1 MSRGTKLQEME
12 VKTQQSKTVVNANAK
27 PADPMPTMADPG
39 TQLGNVEDLGGPTPE
54 NSKPDDDSNKL
65 KTPGTTLKQVKDI
78 VTKGAKPA
86 DPMPK
91 LTTGGTP
98 PNVEDLG
105 GPTPENYKADDD
117 SAKLKTP
124 GTTLKQV
131 KDIVNKG
138 AKPAEATPAG
148 MKEEE
153 EVEGEVVAEDEV
165 TTDEVVSEEEE
176 TADEIVSEEETTEEE
191 IVEEEE
197 EAIDVETDIQ
207 ALLEGEELS
216 EDFTNKARTIFEAA
230 IRSKVAEMKEQVKS
244 EYEENLI
251 EQVQSIKEE
260 LTDRVDSYLEY
271 VADEWIAENQLAVE
285 KGLKTEM
292 TESFLTGMRSLFEEH
307 YVSIPDE
314 KYDVLENMVDKLD
327 EMEGKLNEQIDKNVA
342 LNKRLSESVADV
354 IFAEVAEGL
363 ALSQKDK
370 FASLAENVEFE
381 SETSYREKLA
391 TLRKSYF
398 PENAGVQRDESEN
411 LSEETQSTQYQTTP
425 VSNTMERY
433 LQTLTRVSNKK

>member
-1 MSRGTKLQEME
+1 MSVGTTLQEME
-12 VKTQQSKTVVNANAK
+12 NIEE
-27 PADPMPTMADPG
+27 
-39 TQLGNVEDLGGPTPE
+39 NV
-54 NSKPDDDSNKL
+54 
-65 KTPGTTLKQVKDI
+65 

-314 KYDVLENMVDKLD
+314 KYDVLENMVDKLE